1 KFSRFYDIVML
12 HTMEDT
18 LVEIGQQQKC
28 SNLVFIGQL
37 SSKMLMTLSRD
48 VMNVKEQG
56 TFKGS
61 KKCFRITSLK

>member
-1 KFSRFYDIVML
+1 
-12 HTMEDT
+12 TMEDT

-48 VMNVKEQG
+48 VTNAKEQG
-56 TFKGS
+56 TFQGS
-61 KKCFRITSLK
+61 KKCL